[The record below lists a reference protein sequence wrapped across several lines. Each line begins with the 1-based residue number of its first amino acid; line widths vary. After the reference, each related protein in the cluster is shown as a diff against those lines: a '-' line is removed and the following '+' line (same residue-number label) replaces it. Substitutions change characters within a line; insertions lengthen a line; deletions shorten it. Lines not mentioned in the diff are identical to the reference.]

1 MVWYEGIWHHMCGNY
16 SSSSKPGALEG
27 EFLLKWCLDGV
38 EDVDASFHVLI
49 VPLFHSLVLSFLQ
62 VTWQDHT
69 FLLML

>member
-1 MVWYEGIWHHMCGNY
+1 MCGNY

-62 VTWQDHT
+62 VT
-69 FLLML
+69 